1 MTYFFVLVFFVNG
14 EADHGIVTESEKAC
28 SELMAQHLHH
38 DGDLFCWSTGVVS
51 SSIMPQPRPT
61 AKQD

>member
-28 SELMAQHLHH
+28 SELMGQHLDY
-38 DGDLFCWSTGVVS
+38 DGDLFCWSAGVVS
-51 SSIMPQPRPT
+51 SSIRPQPRPT
-61 AKQD
+61 ARQD